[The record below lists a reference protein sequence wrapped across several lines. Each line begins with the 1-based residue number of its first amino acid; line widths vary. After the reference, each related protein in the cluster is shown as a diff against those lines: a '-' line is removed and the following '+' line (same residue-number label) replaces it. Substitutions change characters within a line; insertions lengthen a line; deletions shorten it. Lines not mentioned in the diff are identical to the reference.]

1 MIKTV
6 FHSESEQLMSC
17 NTTTTTTTTIFIH
30 AQKLFSIDLNTRK
43 KNNKGR
49 AQPLRNSSANR
60 AKWLGQAERNLKM
73 HFYLTH

>member
-17 NTTTTTTTTIFIH
+17 NTTTTTTTIFIR

-43 KNNKGR
+43 KNYKGR

-60 AKWLGQAERNLKM
+60 ASGLAKRKEI
-73 HFYLTH
+73 